1 MSVTGFPTGI
11 KLGGSAPAGETSDGK
26 IYIYDSSDNLV
37 ATITF
42 NGNFTIPDDVTLA
55 NETSGFSITQHS
67 VKLTVSAAS
76 TLAGLTT
83 ANVTGGF
90 TMAQNSKTVTIK
102 GSPTIS
108 DETSGFSIADNSV
121 TLIVSGNSTLA
132 GIVSANESH
141 GFSIT
146 QNSVKLAVESDATLA
161 NGTTGFTLAQNSAT
175 LTVPSDVTFAD
186 GTTGFTLTQNGAT
199 LTVPQDL
206 DLTQATAPITA
217 LTTITCSNPGTPDYD
232 ITDLTNSSPYGFAS
246 ADEGQTVLTVI
257 KNLQTRLAELE
268 SKLQTMGLL
277 AT

>member
-26 IYIYDSSDNLV
+26 IYIYDSSDSLV

-108 DETSGFSIADNSV
+108 DET
-121 TLIVSGNSTLA
+121 T
-132 GIVSANESH
+132 

-146 QNSVKLAVESDATLA
+146 QNGV
-161 NGTTGFTLAQNSAT
+161 T
-175 LTVPSDVTFAD
+175 LTIP
-186 GTTGFTLTQNGAT
+186 QNLNLAK
-199 LTVPQDL
+199 
-206 DLTQATAPITA
+206 AAAPTTA
-217 LTTITCSNPGTPDYD
+217 LTTITCSDPGTPDYD
-232 ITDLTNSSPYGFAS
+232 ITNLTQTTPYGFAS